1 MKKSLLKVLT
11 VMLSLFVAVSL
22 FAGCATS
29 GTQQPQGQ
37 SNGPSAGGSEKPAQ
51 DSNKEEVVH
60 FLTVRNNDHAI
71 SKTIQAIVEKYQQE
85 VNPKFSVE
93 FDVIVDRPAQ
103 EQKVKTLAASGNLP
117 EWFEIDPNPYL
128 SQLIGKDM
136 LINIGDLFDEL
147 GVTDEFLDFPL
158 EYERTK
164 EGLYLMPMESNAEF
178 FWYNKQMFN
187 DAGVTPPET
196 FDEFLDVCKKLKE
209 AGHTPIAVCGVDG
222 WPMIR
227 YFSFLPFR
235 RTVND
240 FIQQAIRGDVSFKSE
255 VGMEALNF
263 VKELGQYFQEGFA
276 NMDYTA
282 TTNLFLGGKVAMYYI
297 GTWEVNNMAEANKS
311 GVMQDN
317 IDYFVL
323 PTVEGSPTPYTDSVA
338 HAGIGTAI
346 TKDKFTEGQKDF
358 IKYWWEHYSE
368 TAIEVGGFIP
378 STKATPKE
386 DSSEFLKRAMEDMK
400 KIKEP
405 AQIWDV
411 LQDPVSKVLFEDEL
425 SAVALGIISPEEFAE
440 KADKT
445 VEENA
450 SKYFD

>member
-1 MKKSLLKVLT
+1 
-11 VMLSLFVAVSL
+11 
-22 FAGCATS
+22 
-29 GTQQPQGQ
+29 
-37 SNGPSAGGSEKPAQ
+37 
-51 DSNKEEVVH
+51 
-60 FLTVRNNDHAI
+60 
-71 SKTIQAIVEKYQQE
+71 
-85 VNPKFSVE
+85 
-93 FDVIVDRPAQ
+93 
-103 EQKVKTLAASGNLP
+103 
-117 EWFEIDPNPYL
+117 
-128 SQLIGKDM
+128 
-136 LINIGDLFDEL
+136 
-147 GVTDEFLDFPL
+147 
-158 EYERTK
+158 
-164 EGLYLMPMESNAEF
+164 
-178 FWYNKQMFN
+178 
-187 DAGVTPPET
+187 
-196 FDEFLDVCKKLKE
+196 
-209 AGHTPIAVCGVDG
+209 
-222 WPMIR
+222 MIR

-235 RTVND
+235 RTGND

-378 STKATPKE
+378 STKATL
-386 DSSEFLKRAMEDMK
+386 FL
-400 KIKEP
+400 
-405 AQIWDV
+405 
-411 LQDPVSKVLFEDEL
+411 
-425 SAVALGIISPEEFAE
+425 
-440 KADKT
+440 
-445 VEENA
+445 
-450 SKYFD
+450 